1 MRHVDGK
8 VNQLFR
14 FTQWK
19 LFEFNQDGES
29 YREICEPT
37 FKGTMYSKRLNDG
50 AKGLIDIDIPATFQK
65 AYEVSLPIWVDNAE
79 RITDKTAELI
89 KDLDCQLIL
98 LKADDCQLT
107 VDYED

>member
-1 MRHVDGK
+1 
-8 VNQLFR
+8 
-14 FTQWK
+14 
-19 LFEFNQDGES
+19 
-29 YREICEPT
+29 
-37 FKGTMYSKRLNDG
+37 MYSKRLNDG
-50 AKGLIDIDIPATFQK
+50 AKGLIDIDIPVTFQK

-107 VDYED
+107 VENED